1 MEQVYLDKGPL
12 LNEEGNLNQAGYAFE
27 LAKEYSRKAIKA
39 SGWRIKEWDY
49 YFIGDDKFGVALT
62 IADNSYMD
70 LLSISVLDFVNKKHW
85 TKSYMEWLTFG
96 MIKFPSTSRTGDIFH
111 EGKKFSMYFK
121 NDNGKRRLVCTMK
134 NVAKN
139 CDFSCDITL
148 NPTTEKSM
156 VIATPFHKKKH
167 FYYNQ
172 KINNLK
178 AKGSFKFGAI
188 SHTFSKDAMGV
199 LDWGRGVWTYSNT
212 WYWSSLNAIQDG
224 HTIGFNLGYGFG
236 DTSKASENM
245 FFYDKEAY
253 KLNDVTFNIPKNE
266 KGKEDYMSPWTFTSK
281 SLDINLT
288 FTPIIDR
295 YGNTNV
301 IILQTLQHQVFGY
314 FSGTITAGGKVF
326 EIKNLLGFAEKVK
339 NRY

>member
-1 MEQVYLDKGPL
+1 MKQIYLEQGPL
-12 LNEEGNLNQAGYAFE
+12 LNSDGDLNQSGYAFE

-39 SGWRIKEWDY
+39 SSWRIKEWDY
-49 YFIGDDKFGVALT
+49 YYIGDEKFGVALT

-70 LLSISVLDFVNKKHW
+70 LLSVSVLDFVNKKHW

-96 MIKFPSTSRTGDIFH
+96 LISFPNTSQTGDVFH

-121 NDNGKRRLVCTMK
+121 NENGKRRLVCSMK

-139 CDFSCDITL
+139 ADFTCDITL
-148 NPTTEKSM
+148 SPTTEKTM
-156 VIATPFHKKKH
+156 VIATPFKKKKH

-178 AKGSFKFGAI
+178 ARGSFTFGAI
-188 SHTFSKDAMGV
+188 KHIFEKNAMGV

-212 WYWSSLNAIQDG
+212 WYWSSLNAIQNG
-224 HTIGFNLGYGFG
+224 HHIGFNLGYGFG
-236 DTSKASENM
+236 DTSKATENM
-245 FFYDKEAY
+245 FFFDKEAY
-253 KLNDVTFNIPKNE
+253 KLDDVVFNIPKNE
-266 KGKEDYMSPWTFTSK
+266 KGKEDYLSPWTFTSENG
-281 SLDINLT
+281 DIDLIFN
-288 FTPIIDR
+288 PIIDR
-295 YGNTNV
+295 YNNTNA

-314 FSGTITAGGKVF
+314 FSGKIKVGDKVF